1 MREAVSVP
9 KRMPGHGRKKPSAT
23 KPVRKRTAG
32 AAIDNLL
39 EKVRARGQALSVDIK
54 DLLARIG

>member
-1 MREAVSVP
+1 MREAMSVQ
-9 KRMPGHGRKKPSAT
+9 KRTPGHGRKKPSAA
-23 KPVRKRTAG
+23 KPVRKPAAG

-39 EKVRARGQALSVDIK
+39 EKVRTRGQALSVDIK